1 METIYFIV
9 GAVSVSVLFVVGW
22 LVSVVSKQSKQ
33 IHNLERVV
41 NNIEANDITE
51 SDVRGIV
58 DSRVDKYSLLVDKS
72 LDELSRS
79 SDGLLSEMDRTFS
92 REIEDVYRN
101 INELSKN
108 LQERIY
114 NNQVSNTRKVTDG
127 NLQSEY

>member
-41 NNIEANDITE
+41 SDIEANDITE

-58 DSRVDKYSLLVDKS
+58 DSRVDKYSLYVDKRFDDS
-72 LDELSRS
+72 LRLS
-79 SDGLLSEMDRTFS
+79 DDNF
-92 REIEDVYRN
+92 REINQSSNKQFENVYRD
-101 INELSKN
+101 INELSKD
-108 LQERIY
+108 LQNRIY
-114 NNQVSNTRKVTDG
+114 NNQVTNTRKVTDG

>member
-9 GAVSVSVLFVVGW
+9 GAVSVSVLFIVGW
-22 LVSVVSKQSKQ
+22 LVSVVSKQLKQ

-41 NNIEANDITE
+41 SSIEANDITE

-58 DSRVDKYSLLVDKS
+58 DSRVDKYSLYVDKRFDDS
-72 LDELSRS
+72 LRLS
-79 SDGLLSEMDRTFS
+79 DDNF
-92 REIEDVYRN
+92 REINQSSSRQFENVYRD

-114 NNQVSNTRKVTDG
+114 NNQVTNTRKVTDG
-127 NLQSEY
+127 DLQSEY

>member
-22 LVSVVSKQSKQ
+22 LVSVVSKQLKQ

-41 NNIEANDITE
+41 SSIEANDITE

-58 DSRVDKYSLLVDKS
+58 DSRVDKYSLYVDKRFDDS
-72 LDELSRS
+72 LRLSG
-79 SDGLLSEMDRTFS
+79 DNF
-92 REIEDVYRN
+92 REINQSSSRQFENVYRD

-114 NNQVSNTRKVTDG
+114 NNQVTNTRKVTDG
-127 NLQSEY
+127 DLQSEY

>member
-41 NNIEANDITE
+41 SSIEANDITE

-58 DSRVDKYSLLVDKS
+58 DSRVDKYSLYVDKRFDDS
-72 LDELSRS
+72 LRLS
-79 SDGLLSEMDRTFS
+79 DDNF
-92 REIEDVYRN
+92 REINQSSSRQFENVYRD

-114 NNQVSNTRKVTDG
+114 NNQVTNTRKVTDG
-127 NLQSEY
+127 DLQSEY

>member
-41 NNIEANDITE
+41 SDIEANDITE

-58 DSRVDKYSLLVDKS
+58 DSRVDKYSLIVDRKVDD
-72 LDELSRS
+72 LLRLSDDNFREINQTS
-79 SDGLLSEMDRTFS
+79 S
-92 REIEDVYRN
+92 REFENVYRD

-114 NNQVSNTRKVTDG
+114 NTQITNTRKVTDG
-127 NLQSEY
+127 DLQSEY

>member
-41 NNIEANDITE
+41 SDIEANDITE

-58 DSRVDKYSLLVDKS
+58 DSRVDKYSLIVDRKVDD
-72 LDELSRS
+72 LLRLSDNNFREINQTS
-79 SDGLLSEMDRTFS
+79 S
-92 REIEDVYRN
+92 REFENVYRD

-114 NNQVSNTRKVTDG
+114 NTQITNTRKVTDG
-127 NLQSEY
+127 DLQSEY

>member
-9 GAVSVSVLFVVGW
+9 GAVSVSVLFVIWW
-22 LVSVVSKQSKQ
+22 LVSVVLKQSKQ

-41 NNIEANDITE
+41 SDIEANDITE

-58 DSRVDKYSLLVDKS
+58 DSRVDKYSLIVDRKVDD
-72 LDELSRS
+72 LLRLSDDNFREINQTS
-79 SDGLLSEMDRTFS
+79 S
-92 REIEDVYRN
+92 REFENVYRN

-108 LQERIY
+108 LQKRIY

>member
-41 NNIEANDITE
+41 SDIEANDITE

-58 DSRVDKYSLLVDKS
+58 DSRVDKYSLIVERKVDD
-72 LDELSRS
+72 LLRLSDDNFREINQTS
-79 SDGLLSEMDRTFS
+79 S
-92 REIEDVYRN
+92 REFENVYRD

-114 NNQVSNTRKVTDG
+114 NTQITNTRKVTDG
-127 NLQSEY
+127 DLQSEY

>member
-9 GAVSVSVLFVVGW
+9 GAVSVSVLFVIGW

-41 NNIEANDITE
+41 SDIEANDITE

-58 DSRVDKYSLLVDKS
+58 DSRVDKYSLIVDRKVDD
-72 LDELSRS
+72 LLRLSDDNFREINQTS
-79 SDGLLSEMDRTFS
+79 S
-92 REIEDVYRN
+92 REFENVYRD

-114 NNQVSNTRKVTDG
+114 NTQITNTRKVTDG
-127 NLQSEY
+127 DLQSEY

>member
-22 LVSVVSKQSKQ
+22 LVSVVSKQLKQ

-41 NNIEANDITE
+41 SSIEANDIIE

-58 DSRVDKYSLLVDKS
+58 DSRVDKYSLYVDKRFDDS
-72 LDELSRS
+72 LRLS
-79 SDGLLSEMDRTFS
+79 DDNF
-92 REIEDVYRN
+92 REINQSSSRQFENVYRD

-114 NNQVSNTRKVTDG
+114 NNQVTNTRKVTDG
-127 NLQSEY
+127 DLQSEY

>member
-41 NNIEANDITE
+41 SNIEANDITE
-51 SDVRGIV
+51 IDVRGIV
-58 DSRVDKYSLLVDKS
+58 DSRVDKYSLSVDKS

-79 SDGLLSEMDRTFS
+79 SEGLLSEMDRTFS
-92 REIEDVYRN
+92 REMENVYRN
-101 INELSKN
+101 INELSKD

>member
-9 GAVSVSVLFVVGW
+9 GAVSVSVLFIVGW

-41 NNIEANDITE
+41 SDIEANDITE

-58 DSRVDKYSLLVDKS
+58 DSRVDKYSLIVERKVDD
-72 LDELSRS
+72 LLRLSDDNFREINQTS
-79 SDGLLSEMDRTFS
+79 S
-92 REIEDVYRN
+92 REFENVYRD

-114 NNQVSNTRKVTDG
+114 NTQITNTRKVTDG
-127 NLQSEY
+127 DLQSEY

>member
-33 IHNLERVV
+33 IHNLKTVV
-41 NNIEANDITE
+41 SNIEANDITE

-58 DSRVDKYSLLVDKS
+58 DSRVDKYSLIVDRKVDD
-72 LDELSRS
+72 LLRLSDDNFREINQTS
-79 SDGLLSEMDRTFS
+79 S
-92 REIEDVYRN
+92 REFENVYRD

-114 NNQVSNTRKVTDG
+114 NTQITNTRKVTDG
-127 NLQSEY
+127 DLQSEY

>member
-9 GAVSVSVLFVVGW
+9 GAVSVFVLFIVGW

-41 NNIEANDITE
+41 SDIEANDITE

-58 DSRVDKYSLLVDKS
+58 DSRVDKYSLYVDKRFDDS
-72 LDELSRS
+72 LRLS
-79 SDGLLSEMDRTFS
+79 DDNF
-92 REIEDVYRN
+92 REINQSSSRQFENVYRD

-114 NNQVSNTRKVTDG
+114 NTQITNTRKVTDG
-127 NLQSEY
+127 DLQSEY

>member
-9 GAVSVSVLFVVGW
+9 GAVSVSVLFIVGW
-22 LVSVVSKQSKQ
+22 LVSVVSKQLKQ

-41 NNIEANDITE
+41 SSIEANDITE

-58 DSRVDKYSLLVDKS
+58 DSRVDKYALLVDRRFDD
-72 LDELSRS
+72 LLRLS
-79 SDGLLSEMDRTFS
+79 DDNF
-92 REIEDVYRN
+92 REINQSSSRQFENVYRD

-114 NNQVSNTRKVTDG
+114 NNQVTNTRKVTDG
-127 NLQSEY
+127 DPQSEY